1 MPRSAAQYKQ
11 IRKEKRELILD
22 TALELFAEK
31 GFHTTSIEQIAKKAG
46 ISKGLTYNY
55 FESKNAI
62 LDAILKTGFDAIY
75 AHFDIDNDGV
85 LSYNE
90 FEFFIRKSFIAM
102 TENRSFWKLYF
113 SLMMQPVV
121 TETYINTYAET
132 SVNLSE
138 MLIRF
143 LTEQGSTDP
152 MKDILM
158 VSSLV
163 KGAYLILVTSP
174 GFFDENKFTDTIL
187 EGFQRIINHKNNA
200 TKGDSLHFLLR
211 SVFVQSHFRHKI

>member
-62 LDAILKTGFDAIY
+62 LEAILKTGFDAIY

-132 SVNLSE
+132 SANLSE

-187 EGFQRIINHKNNA
+187 EGFQRIINHKNNS
-200 TKGDSLHFLLR
+200 TK
-211 SVFVQSHFRHKI
+211 

>member
-22 TALELFAEK
+22 SALELFAEK
-31 GFHTTSIEQIAKKAG
+31 GFHTTSVEQIAKKAG

-102 TENRSFWKLYF
+102 TENRNFWKLYF

-121 TETYINTYAET
+121 TETYMNTYSNT

-138 MLIRF
+138 MLISF
-143 LTEQGSTDP
+143 LKEQGSTDP
-152 MKDILM
+152 MKDMLIL
-158 VSSLV
+158 SSLL

-187 EGFQRIINHKNNA
+187 EGFQRIINHKNNSA
-200 TKGDSLHFLLR
+200 K
-211 SVFVQSHFRHKI
+211 

>member
-31 GFHTTSIEQIAKKAG
+31 GFHTTSVEQIAKKAG

-132 SVNLSE
+132 SANLSE
-138 MLIRF
+138 ILIRF

-200 TKGDSLHFLLR
+200 TK
-211 SVFVQSHFRHKI
+211 